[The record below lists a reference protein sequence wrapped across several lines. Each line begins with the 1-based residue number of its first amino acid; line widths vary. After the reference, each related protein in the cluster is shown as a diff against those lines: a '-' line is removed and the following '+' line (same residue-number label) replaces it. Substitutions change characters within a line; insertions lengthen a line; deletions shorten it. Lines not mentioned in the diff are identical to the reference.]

1 MSGGQFGKLY
11 GCPVD
16 GQIYAQPLY
25 VSSVAIPNQGTFD
38 VVYVAT
44 ENDSVYAFD
53 ADADSCEVLWQASF
67 IDPAAG
73 VTSVP
78 ASDLGQQ
85 QDIVPEIGITGTPVI
100 DPATATLYVV
110 AKTEENGA
118 YVQRVHALD
127 LTTGAE
133 KFGAPVVI
141 QAKVSGSGDGTQSGQ
156 VSFDPLHENQRS
168 ALLLAGGKCLCGL
181 RFLRG
186 HRPGSWLAIGLQCR
200 EPDSRLPRLFSIAR
214 PMAPA
219 AESGRA
225 APRPRTTATE
235 IFLSPRRMARLTPER
250 AAPTLPKA
258 CCA

>member
-1 MSGGQFGKLY
+1 MTIVAPGSFTGVYSWRNDDSLTGQNTQESTLTVSNVSGGQFGKLY

-53 ADADSCEVLWQASF
+53 ADAGSCEVLWQASF

-73 VTSVP
+73 VTPVP

-85 QDIVPEIGITGTPVI
+85 QDIVPQIGITGTPVI

-133 KFGAPVVI
+133 KFG
-141 QAKVSGSGDGTQSGQ
+141 G
-156 VSFDPLHENQRS
+156 
-168 ALLLAGGKCLCGL
+168 AGGDPSESK
-181 RFLRG
+181 RQRRR
-186 HRPGSWLAIGLQCR
+186 HAIRPG
-200 EPDSRLPRLFSIAR
+200 F
-214 PMAPA
+214 
-219 AESGRA
+219 
-225 APRPRTTATE
+225 
-235 IFLSPRRMARLTPER
+235 F
-250 AAPTLPKA
+250 
-258 CCA
+258 